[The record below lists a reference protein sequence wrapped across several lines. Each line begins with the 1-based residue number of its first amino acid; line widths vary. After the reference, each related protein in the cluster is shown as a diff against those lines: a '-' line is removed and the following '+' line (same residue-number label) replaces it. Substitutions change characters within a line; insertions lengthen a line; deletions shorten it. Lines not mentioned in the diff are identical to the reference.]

1 MKLVRPL
8 MIASTLFIAGHA
20 NAATAIDPAAL
31 LGQAQAQAQASFDG
45 LAEDLAVAA
54 WMNPSNSAEPHSA
67 GIIPVGVQIAVE
79 TALVDIDPTA
89 SHWAQIGY
97 TESIIPLPRLRASV
111 GVPFGLD
118 VGVMYL
124 SAADLDLEMI
134 GYEVRMAFGNYIPVP
149 MLEANVRYHTSTLTA
164 GDMEIAN
171 SGFAAMIGANL
182 PIIKPYIEVGTL
194 TSTSTASGALVAG
207 PVVLAGSEKTYTT
220 TAIGAK
226 LELAFFI
233 INAERAT
240 IGDRTSTNVKLGF
253 EF

>member
-1 MKLVRPL
+1 MKLVRSL
-8 MIASTLFIAGHA
+8 MIASTLLVAGQA
-20 NAATAIDPAAL
+20 NAATAVDPTAL
-31 LGQAQAQAQASFDG
+31 LNQAQAQAQSSFDG

-67 GIIPVGVQIAVE
+67 GLIPVGVQIAIE
-79 TALVDIDPTA
+79 SALVDIDPA
-89 SHWAQIGY
+89 AAHWSTIGY
-97 TESIIPLPRLRASV
+97 TESILPLPRLRVSV

-118 VGVMYL
+118 VGMMYL
-124 SAADLDLEMI
+124 SATDLELEMT

-171 SGFAAMIGANL
+171 SGFAAMFGANL
-182 PIIKPYIEVGTL
+182 PIIKPYIEFGTL
-194 TSTSTASGALVAG
+194 TSTSTASGALVSG
-207 PVVLAGSEKTYTT
+207 PVVLTGSENTYTT

-226 LELAFFI
+226 LELAFFV
-233 INAERAT
+233 INAEVAT